1 MGRRRARGGQGSR
14 EEQEEG
20 IGPGVA
26 LIGGVSAPATGLHT
40 GIVYQGAGEASGVG
54 NYSEVLRAAL
64 ADQLMLAHTDL
75 VVAVCNGAVTS
86 LSAFARAAGTR
97 AARATRSSTSSCT
110 TTTTPTRASRAHGR
124 VPGGFRLAPVNTYV
138 RG

>member
-26 LIGGVSAPATGLHT
+26 LIGGVSAPTTGLHT
-40 GIVYQGAGEASGVG
+40 GIIYQGAGEASSVG

-75 VVAVCNGAVTS
+75 IVAASNGAVSS

-97 AARATRSSTSSCT
+97 AAK
-110 TTTTPTRASRAHGR
+110 
-124 VPGGFRLAPVNTYV
+124 
-138 RG
+138 RGSLVHLKLHDRDDAGACQPSPWPWDGYG